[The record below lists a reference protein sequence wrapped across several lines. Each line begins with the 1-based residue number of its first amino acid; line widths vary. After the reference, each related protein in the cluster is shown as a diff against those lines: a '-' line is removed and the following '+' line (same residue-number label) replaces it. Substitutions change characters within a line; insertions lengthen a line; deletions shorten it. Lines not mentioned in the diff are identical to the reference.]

1 MSNVAVG
8 TLPPHQAVSITPRNI
23 RFMESLPV
31 AATWLNGDIV
41 GTAVYNALSLT
52 FPDGERMF
60 MDAVRH
66 HKDLL
71 SGQLLEEANAF
82 ITQEAIH
89 TREHVALN
97 KMMDPAHYPLERI
110 RAHIREQT
118 AIAERMGPMTML
130 GATISLEHFTAM
142 LGDSVLRDPSML
154 EGAPEDV
161 RRLWQWHAMEETEH
175 KAVAFDV
182 FLVATRDWPAWRRY
196 VTRVHAMALVSL
208 QFTMHLTYYA
218 SLLLAADGMSRTR
231 ATFKVLWYLFGKP
244 AFFRKGLR
252 GYWHWYKPG
261 FHPWDHDNR
270 AMLDTWRLVFATV

>member
-1 MSNVAVG
+1 MSDATV
-8 TLPPHQAVSITPRNI
+8 TMMPSHQAVSITPRNI
-23 RFMESLPV
+23 RFMETMPV

-41 GTAVYNALSLT
+41 GSAVYNALSLT

-66 HKDLL
+66 YKDKL

-110 RAHIREQT
+110 RTHLREQT

-154 EGAPEDV
+154 DGAPEDA

-182 FLVATRDWPAWRRY
+182 FLEVTKDWPAWRRY
-196 VTRVHAMALVSL
+196 ETRVRAMALASL
-208 QFTMHLTYYA
+208 QFTMHLTHYA
-218 SLLLAADGMSRTR
+218 SLLLAADGMNRTR

-270 AMLDTWRLVFATV
+270 AMLDTWRQVFAPA